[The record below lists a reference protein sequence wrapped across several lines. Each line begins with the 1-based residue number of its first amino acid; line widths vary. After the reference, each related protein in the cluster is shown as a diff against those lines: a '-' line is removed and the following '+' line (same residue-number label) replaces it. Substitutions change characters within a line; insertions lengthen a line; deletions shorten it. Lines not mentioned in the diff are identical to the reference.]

1 MMNEP
6 KTRIPY
12 HFKPRPYQALMLKAM
27 DNGVK
32 RIVMVW
38 HRRAWKDKTCFNIIV
53 RQAAKEVWIYY
64 YVFPTY
70 SQGKKAVWDWI
81 DKDGWKTLNHIPQEF
96 IKRKNDTEMKVE
108 LTNWSIIQI
117 IGSDN
122 VDSIVWTNP
131 IGIVFSEYSLQ
142 SPAVWDFLR
151 PILAENGWWA
161 IFNFTPRWDNH
172 AKELL
177 DMAQENKDWMVSI
190 QTVDDTKAIAPE
202 VLESERREI
211 IQKNWSDAIFQQEY
225 YCSFDAWI
233 NGSYYAEILTQLEQA
248 WHRTL
253 VPYDQ
258 ALDVFTVWDLWIND
272 STAIRFW
279 QRFWKEIRVIDYYE
293 MNGEWLSHYVWKLKE
308 KPYRYWTV
316 WLPHD
321 AQARSLQTWK
331 TVEEK
336 LYEYGFNDIQIVP
349 KLSVLDWINSARA
362 ILPSCYFDREKTER
376 GWKCL
381 KNYHKELDEKRMAFK
396 WPEHDWSSHGAD
408 AFRYLAVVNELYD
421 WTNQKGRIIDSRS

>member
-1 MMNEP
+1 MTEL
-6 KTRIPY
+6 TIPY
-12 HFKPRPYQALMLKAM
+12 HFIPRDYQLPIFEAL
-27 DNGVK
+27 DNWIK
-32 RIVMVW
+32 RIIMVR
-38 HRRAWKDKTCFNIIV
+38 HRRAWKDKACFNIIV
-53 RQAAKEVWIYY
+53 KKAMEEVWIYY

-70 SQGKKAVWDWI
+70 SQWKKAAWDWI
-81 DKDGWKTLNHIPQEF
+81 DKDGWKTINHIPKEI

-108 LTNWSIIQI
+108 LINGSIIQI
-117 IGSDN
+117 IWSDN

-177 DMAQENKDWMVSI
+177 DMAKENKDWMVSI
-190 QTVDDTKAIAPE
+190 QTVDDTKAITPE
-202 VLESERREI
+202 VLESERQEI
-211 IQKNWSDAIFQQEY
+211 IQKNGSDAIFQQEY

-233 NGSYYAEILTQLEQA
+233 NGSYYAEILTELEKA
-248 WHRTL
+248 WRITTL
-253 VPYDQ
+253 PYDP
-258 ALDVFTVWDLWIND
+258 ALDVFTVWDLGIND
-272 STAIRFW
+272 STAITFW

-293 MNGEWLSHYVWKLKE
+293 MNWEWLSHYVSILKE
-308 KPYRYWTV
+308 KPYRYGTMR
-316 WLPHD
+316 LPHD

-336 LYEYGFNDIQIVP
+336 MYEYGFNDIQIVP
-349 KLSVLDWINSARA
+349 KLSVLDWINSVRA
-362 ILPSCYFDREKTER
+362 ILPYCWFDKEKTER
-376 GWKCL
+376 LRKCL
-381 KNYHKELDEKRMAFK
+381 KNYHKELDEKRQTFK

-408 AFRYLAVVNELYD
+408 SFRYLAVVNELYD
-421 WTNQKGRIIDSRS
+421 WTSQKGKIIDSRS

>member
-1 MMNEP
+1 MTEL
-6 KTRIPY
+6 TIPY
-12 HFKPRPYQALMLKAM
+12 HFTPRDYQLPIFEAI

-32 RIVMVW
+32 RIIMVW
-38 HRRAWKDKTCFNIIV
+38 HRRAWKDKACFNIIV
-53 RQAAKEVWIYY
+53 KKAMEDVWIYY

-70 SQGKKAVWDWI
+70 SQGKKAAWDWI
-81 DKDGWKTLNHIPQEF
+81 DKDGWKTINHIPNEI

-108 LTNWSIIQI
+108 LINWSIIQI
-117 IGSDN
+117 VWSDN

-177 DMAQENKDWMVSI
+177 DMAQENPDWMVSI

-421 WTNQKGRIIDSRS
+421 WTSQKGRIIDSRS

>member
-1 MMNEP
+1 MT
-6 KTRIPY
+6 KIVDIPY
-12 HFKPRPYQALMLKAM
+12 NFTERDYQTPIFEAIVAWI
-27 DNGVK
+27 K
-32 RIVMVW
+32 RIIMVR
-38 HRRAWKDKTCFNIIV
+38 HRRAWKDKTCFNVIV
-53 RQAAKEVWIYY
+53 HQAVNKVGVYY

-70 SQGKKAVWDWI
+70 SQGKKAIWDWI
-81 DKDGWKTLNHIPQEF
+81 DKDGFKTLNHIPQEA
-96 IKRKNDTEMKVE
+96 IKRKNDTEMKIE
-108 LTNWSIIQI
+108 LNNWSIIQI

-131 IGIVFSEYSLQ
+131 IWIVFSEYSLQ

-177 DMAQENKDWMVSI
+177 DMARENPDWMVSV

-233 NGSYYAEILTQLEQA
+233 NGSYYAEILTQLEAA
-248 WHRTL
+248 WHRTV

-279 QRFWKEIRVIDYYE
+279 QRFWKEIRIIDYYE
-293 MNGEWLSHYVWKLKE
+293 MNGEWLSHYVWKLRE
-308 KPYRYWTV
+308 KQYRYWTV

-331 TVEEK
+331 TVQEK
-336 LYEYGFNDIQIVP
+336 LYEYGFTDIQIVP

-362 ILPSCYFDREKTER
+362 ILPSCYFDKEKTER
-376 GWKCL
+376 WWKCL

-396 WPEHDWSSHGAD
+396 WPEHDWSSHWAD

-421 WTNQKGRIIDSRS
+421 WTTQKSKIIDSRS

>member
-1 MMNEP
+1 MT
-6 KTRIPY
+6 KIPY
-12 HFKPRPYQALMLKAM
+12 HFTPRTYQAKIMKAI
-27 DNGVK
+27 DLGVK
-32 RIVMVW
+32 RIIMVR
-38 HRRAWKDKTCFNIIV
+38 HRRAGKDKCCFNIIV
-53 RQAAKEVWIYY
+53 KKAMENVWIYY

-70 SQGKKAVWDWI
+70 SQGKKAAWDGI
-81 DKDGWKTLNHIPQEF
+81 DKDGWKTINHIPAEV

-108 LTNWSIIQI
+108 LVNWSIIQI

-131 IGIVFSEYSLQ
+131 IWIVFSEYSLQ

-177 DMAQENKDWMVSI
+177 DMARENPDRMVSI

-233 NGSYYAEILTQLEQA
+233 NGSYYAEILTQLEQN
-248 WHRTL
+248 WHRTV
-253 VPYDQ
+253 VPYDP
-258 ALDVFTVWDLWIND
+258 ALDVFTVWDLGIND

-293 MNGEWLSHYVWKLKE
+293 TNWEGLSHYVWKLKE
-308 KPYRYWTV
+308 KPYRYWTM

-321 AQARSLQTWK
+321 AQARSLQTGK

-336 LYEYGFNDIQIVP
+336 MYEYGFNDVQIVP
-349 KLSVLDWINSARA
+349 KLSVLDWINSVRA
-362 ILPSCYFDREKTER
+362 ILPYCYFDKENTEW

-381 KNYHKELDEKRMAFK
+381 KNYHKELDEKRQAFK
-396 WPEHDWSSHGAD
+396 WPEHDWSSHWAD
-408 AFRYLAVVNELYD
+408 AFRYLAVVNEMYD
-421 WTNQKGRIIDSRS
+421 WSSQKGKIIESRS

>member
-1 MMNEP
+1 MWRDYQEP
-6 KTRIPY
+6 I
-12 HFKPRPYQALMLKAM
+12 FDAI

-32 RIVMVW
+32 RIIMVR
-38 HRRAWKDKTCFNIIV
+38 HRRAGKDKTCFNLIV
-53 RQAAKEVWIYY
+53 RKAMYDVGTYY

-70 SQGKKAVWDWI
+70 SQGKKALWDWI
-81 DKDGWKTLNHIPQEF
+81 DKDWRKTLNHIPSEI

-108 LTNWSIIQI
+108 LTNGSIIQI

-151 PILAENGWWA
+151 PILAENGWRA

-177 DMAQENKDWMVSI
+177 DMAKENDQRMVSI

-202 VLESERREI
+202 VLESERQEI
-211 IQKNWSDAIFQQEY
+211 ILKNGSDAIFQQEY

-248 WHRTL
+248 GHRTI
-253 VPYDQ
+253 VPYDP
-258 ALDVFTVWDLWIND
+258 ALDVFTVWDLGIND

-279 QRFWKEIRVIDYYE
+279 QRLGREIRIIDYYE
-293 MNGEWLSHYVWKLKE
+293 TNGEWLSHYVWTLRE
-308 KPYRYWTV
+308 KWYRYGTTR
-316 WLPHD
+316 LPHD
-321 AQARSLQTWK
+321 AQARSLQTGK

-336 LYEYGFNDIQIVP
+336 LYEYGFTDIRIVP
-349 KLSVLDWINSARA
+349 KLSVLDGINSARA
-362 ILPSCYFDREKTER
+362 ILPYCYFDKEHTER

-381 KNYHKELDEKRMAFK
+381 KNYHKELDEKRQAFK
-396 WPEHDWSSHGAD
+396 WPEHDRSSHWAD

-421 WTNQKGRIIDSRS
+421 WANQKGKIIESRS

>member
-1 MMNEP
+1 MTEL
-6 KTRIPY
+6 TIPY
-12 HFKPRPYQALMLKAM
+12 HFTPRNYQLPIFEAI
-27 DNGVK
+27 DNWVK
-32 RIVMVW
+32 RIIMVR
-38 HRRAWKDKTCFNIIV
+38 HRRAWKDKACFNIIV
-53 RQAAKEVWIYY
+53 KKAMENIWIYY

-70 SQGKKAVWDWI
+70 SQGKKAAWDGI
-81 DKDGWKTLNHIPQEF
+81 DKDGWKTINHIPEEI

-108 LTNWSIIQI
+108 LINWSIIQI
-117 IGSDN
+117 IWSDN

-177 DMAQENKDWMVSI
+177 DMAKENKDWMVSI
-190 QTVDDTKAIAPE
+190 QTVDDTKAITPE
-202 VLESERREI
+202 VLESERQEI
-211 IQKNWSDAIFQQEY
+211 IQKNGSDAIFQQEY

-233 NGSYYAEILTQLEQA
+233 NGSYYAEILTELEKA
-248 WHRTL
+248 WRITTL
-253 VPYDQ
+253 PYDP
-258 ALDVFTVWDLWIND
+258 ALDVFTVWDLGIND
-272 STAIRFW
+272 STAITFW

-293 MNGEWLSHYVWKLKE
+293 MNWEWLSHYVSILKE
-308 KPYRYWTV
+308 KPYRYGTMR
-316 WLPHD
+316 LPHD

-336 LYEYGFNDIQIVP
+336 MYEYGFNDIQIVP
-349 KLSVLDWINSARA
+349 KLSVLDWINSVRA
-362 ILPSCYFDREKTER
+362 ILPYCWFDKEKTER
-376 GWKCL
+376 LRKCL
-381 KNYHKELDEKRMAFK
+381 KNYHKELDEKRQTFK

-408 AFRYLAVVNELYD
+408 SFRYLAVVNELYD
-421 WTNQKGRIIDSRS
+421 WTSQKGKIIDSRS

>member
-1 MMNEP
+1 M
-6 KTRIPY
+6 TRLRFPY
-12 HFKPRPYQALMLKAM
+12 HYMWRDYQEPIFDAI

-32 RIVMVW
+32 RIIMVR
-38 HRRAWKDKTCFNIIV
+38 HRRAGKDKTCFNLIV
-53 RQAAKEVWIYY
+53 RKAMYDVGTYY

-70 SQGKKAVWDWI
+70 SQGKKALRDWI
-81 DKDGWKTLNHIPQEF
+81 DKDWRKTLNHIPSEI

-108 LTNWSIIQI
+108 LTNGSIIQI

-151 PILAENGWWA
+151 PILAENGWRA

-177 DMAQENKDWMVSI
+177 DMAKENDQRMVSI

-202 VLESERREI
+202 VLESERQEI
-211 IQKNWSDAIFQQEY
+211 ILKNGSDAIFQQEY

-233 NGSYYAEILTQLEQA
+233 NGSYYAEILTQLEEA
-248 WHRTL
+248 GHRTI
-253 VPYDQ
+253 VPYDP
-258 ALDVFTVWDLWIND
+258 ALDVFTVWDLGIND

-279 QRFWKEIRVIDYYE
+279 QRLGREIRIIDYYE
-293 MNGEWLSHYVWKLKE
+293 TNGEWLSHYVWTLRE
-308 KPYRYWTV
+308 KWYRYWTMR
-316 WLPHD
+316 LPHD
-321 AQARSLQTWK
+321 AQARSLQTGK

-336 LYEYGFNDIQIVP
+336 LYEYGFTDIRIVP
-349 KLSVLDWINSARA
+349 KLSVLDGINSARA
-362 ILPSCYFDREKTER
+362 ILPYCYFDKEHTER

-381 KNYHKELDEKRMAFK
+381 KNYHKELDEKRQAFK
-396 WPEHDWSSHGAD
+396 WPEHDWSSHWAD

-421 WTNQKGRIIDSRS
+421 WASQKGKIIETWS